1 MDLPVDKWK
10 SYVDQKWAL
19 LQPYKKAVF
28 SQTKSL
34 KDIFLQCCSLIQPE
48 DEALLERLSRDY
60 SVEKDPDSALFFKEE
75 GNRKFQ
81 RKNYRSAAMLYSKG
95 VAHARPNTQEM
106 SVCYANRSAALFYL
120 GQYEVCL
127 EDIKRAQGHG
137 YPVNLQPKILS
148 RKAEC
153 LLALGRVQEATQ
165 AVEELE
171 GHLTASRNH
180 PALQKSLS
188 HLKVRVR
195 EKEGGQDVP
204 TTGLTRTSTGLEFRE
219 ENEQIPQASSHVLLR
234 ADVSRGRHLIAK
246 EDILPGEL
254 LVKEEAFV
262 SVLSPGEELGL
273 QDDLETKWNLR
284 ITHGDRHCHNCLKPV
299 LSSVPCSGCSYAK
312 YCNQECLQQAWECY
326 HKIECPLGGILL
338 TLGVFCHVA
347 LRTVLVAGFED
358 VSRSVKWFPDQ
369 VTNRELWAPEGRS
382 LDETP
387 NSKLELGETER
398 KSEAGDIPIP
408 GCDVNGKYQNTY
420 NAVFNLLPHSE
431 SHSPGHKFLCGF
443 SIAALCKKLGW
454 ADPQPAASDRQ
465 SSSQKETTD
474 AELSPEL
481 RVWGAAMLRHVLQ
494 LQCNAQALTTIQETA
509 SEGHVIASSRQVR
522 LATGL
527 FPVISLL
534 NHSCSPNTSVSFS
547 GRVAIVQATQP
558 ISRGQE
564 ILHCYGPHRCRMEV
578 GERRQKLKAQYFF
591 DCRCQACLE
600 EEESKANTTP
610 KWAAFRCPSCR
621 SLMRGEDVLHC
632 CSRACTVSVSRD
644 HLGRQLQDL
653 QLRVRRGLKL
663 LEGDKPDQ
671 AVQLLLECRQD
682 AESFLSAE
690 HSVRGE
696 IEDHL
701 AQAYASQGQWQKAAV
716 HLRSSLQAVEGRHG
730 PASVE
735 MGHELFKLAQVL
747 FNGLAV
753 TEALDAI
760 QRAEEVLAVH
770 YGPWNDQ
777 IQELQEMKSCL
788 MELPPITT
796 RLAV

>member
-19 LQPYKKAVF
+19 LQPSKKVVF
-28 SQTKSL
+28 SQTESL

-48 DEALLERLSRDY
+48 DETLLERLSRDY
-60 SVEKDPDSALFFKEE
+60 SLEKDPDAALFFKEE

-81 RKNYRSAAMLYSKG
+81 RKNYRSAAILYSKG

-106 SVCYANRSAALFYL
+106 SMCYANRSAALFYL

-127 EDIKRAQGHG
+127 EDIKRAQEHG

-153 LLALGRVQEATQ
+153 LLALGWLREAAQ
-165 AVEELE
+165 AVKELE
-171 GHLTASRNH
+171 GHLTASGNH
-180 PALQKSLS
+180 PALQEKLGR
-188 HLKVRVR
+188 LKVRVR
-195 EKEGGQDVP
+195 EKESRPDVP
-204 TTGLTRTSTGLEFRE
+204 PEGPTRTSTGLEFRE
-219 ENEQIPQASSHVLLR
+219 ENDQIPQASSCVLLR
-234 ADVSRGRHLIAK
+234 ADIPRGRHLIAK

-254 LVKEEAFV
+254 LVREEAFV
-262 SVLSPGEELGL
+262 SVLTPGEDLGL
-273 QDDLETKWNLR
+273 QEGLETKWNPG
-284 ITHGDRHCHNCLKPV
+284 ITHGDLHCHHCLKPV
-299 LSSVPCSGCSYAK
+299 SSSIPCNGCSYAK
-312 YCNQECLQQAWECY
+312 YCSQECLQQAWERY

-338 TLGVFCHVA
+338 ALGVFCHVA

-358 VSRSVKWFPDQ
+358 VSRSVERFPEQ
-369 VTNRELWAPEGRS
+369 LTNRELWAPEGGS

-387 NSKLELGETER
+387 DSRTEPGETER

-408 GCDVNGKYQNTY
+408 GCDVHGKYQSTY
-420 NAVFNLLPHSE
+420 DAVFNLLPHSE

-443 SIAALCKKLGW
+443 SVAALCKKLGR
-454 ADPQPAASDRQ
+454 ADPQAA
-465 SSSQKETTD
+465 
-474 AELSPEL
+474 LSPEL
-481 RVWGAAMLRHVLQ
+481 KVWGAAMLRHVLQ

-509 SEGHVIASSRQVR
+509 SEDHVIASSRQVR

-527 FPVISLL
+527 FPVVSLL

-547 GRVAIVQATQP
+547 GRVAVVQATQP
-558 ISRGQE
+558 IGRGQE
-564 ILHCYGPHRCRMEV
+564 ILHCYGPHRCRMDV
-578 GERRQKLKAQYFF
+578 AERRQKLKAQYFF

-600 EEESKANTTP
+600 EEESKADATP

-621 SLMRGEDVLHC
+621 SLMRGEDVLRC
-632 CSRACTVSVSRD
+632 CSRACTASVSRGD
-644 HLGRQLQDL
+644 LGRQLQDL
-653 QLRVRRGLKL
+653 QLHVRRGLKL
-663 LEGDKPDQ
+663 LEGDRPDQ
-671 AVQLLLECRQD
+671 AVQLLLGCRQD
-682 AESFLSAE
+682 AENFLSAE

-701 AQAYASQGQWQKAAV
+701 AQAYASLGQWQKAAV
-716 HLRSSLQAVEGRHG
+716 HLRSSLQVVEGRYG

-770 YGPWNDQ
+770 YDPWNDQ
-777 IQELQEMKSCL
+777 IRELQEMKSCL